1 MEKYT
6 QPAMADWIYV
16 ADYLRSAIYGKYI
29 DRSIY
34 RFEDEHTFP
43 FLQNYLRIEPIQS
56 RQ

>member
-1 MEKYT
+1 MAKGT
-6 QPAMADWIYV
+6 QPDVADWIYV

-43 FLQNYLRIEPIQS
+43 FLQNYLGIEPIQS